1 MTEQDRNAITYKD
14 LNEKIQSEEPQI
26 IFGIGASPGIVTA
39 SARVLRRRTG
49 SAAWR
54 RLSQDRVDAEIQ
66 RFSEAVTTAERELQQ
81 LRTSLADD
89 LSDALSIIDSHL
101 LMLKDRMILERTI
114 EIIRNQHINAQWA
127 LATALGLV
135 KKKFDSIA
143 DPYIKQRY
151 MDVKHVADRIFGVL
165 SGRADELL
173 SDGIA
178 KVIVIGHD
186 FSPADILHMQA
197 DTILGFITEEGGM
210 TSHTAIVARSLGIPA
225 VVGVKDITCICGSGD
240 RVILDGFSG
249 RVCLHPTPDQ
259 LHQYREY
266 DRRQQCSSRE
276 LVRYAN
282 LSSETLDGHWV
293 RLAGNIEMPGEITTI
308 EQYGGE
314 GIGLFRSEFDFF
326 SRSSLPDEETLTRVY
341 GEMIAAL
348 APLPVT
354 IRTLDVGG
362 DKFSNRLPRNGPR
375 LDLERNPALGLRSIR
390 YSLREPALFILQMR
404 ALLRASVLG
413 RVRILL
419 PMISSPSEVLSVKT
433 LCEKVARELEKEKI
447 PFDHEVQVGIMIEV
461 PSAVILADA
470 LASEVD
476 FFSIGTNDL
485 IQYSLAI
492 DRGNQYV
499 AHMYEPLHPAVLRMI
514 KQTVDAGHH
523 QGIEVS
529 MCGEMA
535 GDPVCAAVLLGLGLD
550 ELSMRPS
557 AIPHVRRLLRCSR
570 HQQLVAL
577 AGRILACRDV
587 EETRQYL
594 ARYLPQHYPG
604 EFCKP

>member
-1 MTEQDRNAITYKD
+1 MAEQDRNAKIHKD
-14 LNEKIQSEEPQI
+14 LDKKIQSEEPQI
-26 IFGIGASPGIVTA
+26 VFDIGASPGIVTA
-39 SARVLRRRTG
+39 PARVLRRRTG

-54 RLSQDRVDAEIQ
+54 RLKLGRVDAEIQ
-66 RFSEAVTTAERELQQ
+66 RFRDAVTTAERELQQ

-143 DPYIKQRY
+143 DPYIQQQY

-173 SDGIA
+173 SDGTA

-186 FSPADILHMQA
+186 FFPEDILHMQA
-197 DTILGFITEEGGM
+197 DIILGFITEEGGI
-210 TSHTAIVARSLGIPA
+210 TSHTAIVARSLGIPV
-225 VVGVKDITCICGSGD
+225 VVGVKGITCICGSGA
-240 RVILDGFSG
+240 RVILDGFFG

-266 DRRQQCSSRE
+266 DRRHQCSSRK
-276 LVRYAN
+276 LARYAD
-282 LSSETLDGHWV
+282 LSSETMDGHWV

-308 EQYGGE
+308 QQYGGE

-326 SRSSLPDEETLTRVY
+326 FRSSLPDEEILTRVY

-348 APLPVT
+348 APLSVT
-354 IRTLDVGG
+354 IRTLDVVG
-362 DKFSNRLPRNGPR
+362 DKFSNRLPHNGPR

-404 ALLRASVLG
+404 ALLRASVFG

-419 PMISSPSEVLSVKT
+419 PMISSPSEVLNVKA

-461 PSAVILADA
+461 PCAVILADA

-476 FFSIGTNDL
+476 FFSIGINDL

-550 ELSMRPS
+550 ELSMWPS

-570 HQQLVAL
+570 YQQLVAL

-587 EETRQYL
+587 EEIRQYL
-594 ARYLPQHYPG
+594 ARYLPQHYFG

>member
-1 MTEQDRNAITYKD
+1 MVEQDRNTELDRD
-14 LNEKIQSEEPQI
+14 LDKKLPSEEPQI
-26 IFGIGASPGIVTA
+26 IYGIGASPGIVTA
-39 SARVLRRRTG
+39 SARVFRRRTG

-54 RLSQDRVDAEIQ
+54 RLTPDRIDGEIQ
-66 RFSEAVTTAERELQQ
+66 RFRDAVTTAECELQQ

-114 EIIRNQHINAQWA
+114 EIIQNQHINAQWA

-135 KKKFDSIA
+135 KKKFDLIA

-173 SDGIA
+173 SDGTA

-186 FSPADILHMQA
+186 FSPEDILHMQA
-197 DTILGFITEEGGM
+197 DTVLGFITEEGGI
-210 TSHTAIVARSLGIPA
+210 TSHAAIVARSLGIPA

-259 LHQYREY
+259 LNQYLEY
-266 DRRQQCSSRE
+266 DRRHQCSTRE
-276 LVRYAN
+276 LAPYAD
-282 LSSETLDGHWV
+282 LRSETRDGHWV
-293 RLAGNIEMPGEITTI
+293 RLAGNIEMVGEITTI
-308 EQYGGE
+308 RQYGGE

-326 SRSSLPDEETLTRVY
+326 SSASLPDEDHLTRVY
-341 GEMIAAL
+341 SEMIAAM

-362 DKFSNRLPRNGPR
+362 DKFSNRLPHNGPR

-404 ALLRASVLG
+404 ALLRASVHGKL
-413 RVRILL
+413 RILL
-419 PMISSPSEVLSVKT
+419 PMISSPSEVLSVKA
-433 LCEKVARELEKEKI
+433 LCTKVGRELEKEGI
-447 PFDHEVQVGIMIEV
+447 PFDHDVQVGIMIEV
-461 PSAVILADA
+461 PSAVILADS

-535 GDPVCAAVLLGLGLD
+535 GDPVCAAVLLGLDLD

-557 AIPHVRRLLRCSR
+557 AIPHVRRLLRSSR
-570 HQQLVAL
+570 YQQLVAL
-577 AGRILACRDV
+577 GGKILACRDV
-587 EETRQYL
+587 DEIRRYL
-594 ARYLPQHYPG
+594 ARYLPRHYPE
-604 EFCKP
+604 EFCNP